1 MKSIQLIKQLN
12 NTELG
17 KGGTHETYILIPQDL
32 DVSDLFEEINK
43 EYTYKDKR
51 TGKSYTIRLT
61 SAREKRIVGM
71 GPYYTANNV
80 VAGDQVL
87 LEKRVFENGKI
98 DYFIEFN
105 RTENTV
111 YFQKVKNFFELLNT
125 EVTLELNG
133 RTLFDPEGRSIK
145 IEYHGEI
152 QKRKDSPSMT
162 KVYNISIDGN
172 NIQNNY
178 YDRDMIGIY
187 ISNDNAKLMST
198 QAWKKYIVEVKE

>member
-43 EYTYKDKR
+43 EYTYKDKKS
-51 TGKSYTIRLT
+51 GKYYTIRLT

-71 GPYYTANNV
+71 GPYYTENNV

-87 LEKRVFENGKI
+87 LEKRVFENGKS

-105 RTENTV
+105 RAENTV

-125 EVTLELNG
+125 GVGLELNDSA
-133 RTLFDPEGRSIK
+133 FVDPEGRAIK

-162 KVYNISIDGN
+162 RVYNISINGD
-172 NIQNNY
+172 NIQSNY

-187 ISNDNAKLMST
+187 MTNDNAKLVSVQSWT
-198 QAWKKYIVEVKE
+198 KYIVEVKE

>member
-43 EYTYKDKR
+43 EYTYKDKKS
-51 TGKSYTIRLT
+51 GKYYTIRLT

-71 GPYYTANNV
+71 GPYYTENNV

-87 LEKRVFENGKI
+87 LEKRVFENGES

-105 RTENTV
+105 RAENTV

-125 EVTLELNG
+125 GVGLELNDSA
-133 RTLFDPEGRSIK
+133 FVDPEGRAIK

-162 KVYNISIDGN
+162 RVYNILINGD
-172 NIQNNY
+172 NIQSNY

-187 ISNDNAKLMST
+187 MNNDNAKLVSVQSWT
-198 QAWKKYIVEVKE
+198 KYSVEVKE

>member
-43 EYTYKDKR
+43 EYNYKDKK
-51 TGKSYTIRLT
+51 TGKPYTIRLT

-71 GPYYTANNV
+71 GPYYTANAV

-87 LEKRVFENGKI
+87 LEKRIFENGNI

-105 RTENTV
+105 RAENTV
-111 YFQKVKNFFELLNT
+111 YFQKVKSFFELLNT
-125 EVTLELNG
+125 EVTMELNDS
-133 RTLFDPEGRSIK
+133 TFIDPEGRTIK

-162 KVYNISIDGN
+162 KVYNISINGN

-178 YDRDMIGIY
+178 FDRDMIGVY
-187 ISNDNAKLMST
+187 INNENAKIIDT